1 MPKMQCEYSGGV
13 SQVTGLTFNSSINNL
28 SNSTIYKDDC
38 YVYGCVM
45 GVPTT
50 DLSVGS
56 VIVSGLPKPITG
68 LSSMKM
74 PILITSKDAV
84 MGIAGIDSN
93 GNMIVSVATYGATNK
108 WITIN
113 FMYKYA

>member
-1 MPKMQCEYSGGV
+1 
-13 SQVTGLTFNSSINNL
+13 
-28 SNSTIYKDDC
+28 
-38 YVYGCVM
+38 M
-45 GVPTT
+45 GAALA

-68 LSSMKM
+68 ITSMKM
-74 PILITSKDAV
+74 PIIITSRDASSS
-84 MGIAGIDSN
+84 GIAEIDSN
-93 GNMIVSVATYGATNK
+93 GNMNVSVATYGATNH